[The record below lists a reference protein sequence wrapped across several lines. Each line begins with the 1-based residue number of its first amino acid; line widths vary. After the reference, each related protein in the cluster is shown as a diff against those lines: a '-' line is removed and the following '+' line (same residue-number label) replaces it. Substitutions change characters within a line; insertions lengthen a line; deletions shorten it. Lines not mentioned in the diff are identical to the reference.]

1 MPASRVGYVYD
12 SGLADYI
19 PFTGPPASL
28 PAGMITMTA
37 ANAAPSGWLL
47 CNGSA
52 ISRTTY
58 ADLFTAI
65 GTTYGVGDGS
75 TTFNIPDMRSRVAV
89 GAHSGHVEF
98 DTLGETGGVKSVTLT
113 GAQSGVAA
121 HNHTASA
128 GNDDT
133 DHSHSGST
141 GTVSS
146 DHAHYIQF
154 TETTDSTGDGAARYD
169 SSGAAAQTTQTYYT
183 SGITANHTHA
193 FGTGG
198 RSAFHAHPITVNNA
212 TAANA
217 AEAHTNL
224 QPYIVVNYIIKH

>member
-1 MPASRVGYVYD
+1 MMWA
-12 SGLADYI
+12 
-19 PFTGPPASL
+19 
-28 PAGMITMTA
+28 TA
-37 ANAAPSGWLL
+37 TAPTGWLI
-47 CNGSA
+47 CNGQ
-52 ISRTTY
+52 
-58 ADLFTAI
+58 
-65 GTTYGVGDGS
+65 S
-75 TTFNIPDMRSRVAV
+75 TTGYTALAAVVGATVPDMRGDVPV
-89 GAHSGHVEF
+89 GFSSGDSDF
-98 DTLGETGGVKSVTLT
+98 GTLLGTGGVKSVTLT

-141 GTVSS
+141 GTVSA

-154 TETTDSTGDGAARYD
+154 TETTDSTGDTAGRYD
-169 SSGAAAQTTQTYYT
+169 SSSAASQGTQTYYT
-183 SGITANHTHA
+183 SGILTNHTHS

-217 AEAHTNL
+217 SAAHTNL
-224 QPYIVVNYIIKH
+224 QPYIVINYIIKH

>member
-12 SGLADYI
+12 SALADYI
-19 PFTGPPASL
+19 PFTGPPAAL
-28 PAGMITMTA
+28 PAGMMTMTA
-37 ANAAPSGWLL
+37 ASTAPSGWML

-75 TTFNIPDMRSRVAV
+75 TTFNIPDLRSRVPV
-89 GAHSGHVEF
+89 GAHSGHTEF
-98 DTLGETGGVKSVTLT
+98 DTLGETGGVKEVTLT
-113 GAQSGVAA
+113 AAQSGLPA
-121 HNHTASA
+121 HNHSASA
-128 GNDDT
+128 GNDNV

-146 DHAHYIQF
+146 DHAHGFSF

-169 SSGAAAQTTQTYYT
+169 SSGAAAQGTQNYGTG
-183 SGITANHTHA
+183 GINANHTHA

-198 RSAFHAHPITVNNA
+198 RSAFHQHAITVDSIA
-212 TAANA
+212 AANA
-217 AEAHTNL
+217 SQAHTNL